1 MNTRRI
7 VTSFATLAALALPGA
22 ALQAQQRD
30 DKPLTIEQVGKTT
43 EKESKRVANQ
53 TGKATRKAA
62 KQTEKQAKR
71 TARSVKK
78 VYSRKAR
85 REDTAQASGNR
96 SYNRSA
102 RAAAVAQG
110 PRN

>member
-1 MNTRRI
+1 MYARRI
-7 VTSFATLAALALPGA
+7 VASLATAVALALPA
-22 ALQAQQRD
+22 AAVQAQQ
-30 DKPLTIEQVGKTT
+30 DKPVTVEQVAKNT

-85 REDTAQASGNR
+85 REDTAQASGNA
-96 SYNRSA
+96 SHNRAA

>member
-1 MNTRRI
+1 MTTRRI
-7 VTSFATLAALALPGA
+7 ATVFATLAALALPA
-22 ALQAQQRD
+22 AAEAQQRD
-30 DKPLTIEQVGKTT
+30 DKPLTVEQVGKTT

-85 REDTAQASGNR
+85 RED
-96 SYNRSA
+96 SA
-102 RAAAVAQG
+102 MLVPQWNAAPRVVAVVPALG
-110 PRN
+110 